1 MHLCIHTLGLCV
13 YSYRNAHHKQTFAS
27 TMNLKESKGI
37 SAALCSKAS
46 QLNQGRAPAS
56 PPLVPAGFG
65 DPTVAALT
73 PTLEQRPG
81 FSVGGLRSKG
91 GLASYAC
98 NAALLQLSLFPQRGL
113 QTHGKLHSPPSLPS
127 SLIPLL
133 AVEKPSFLESS
144 RRLLPGGIPAEEV
157 EPTRALA
164 LCLSLHPS
172 VGSSASWKHLG
183 YKYSP
188 THSLT
193 SFLQR
198 NPSARKSHPKK
209 SHPSTRA
216 VKGDQ
221 GRAGQAGRRA
231 RAQPRTR
238 AGEATTNHPNQP
250 PLPLRCHSCCHAAFV
265 SFGKLWLAE
274 AARRKLL
281 KLLWY
286 GENLINVS
294 KRRKSSEKLP
304 ANLLSFN
311 FLAITVSNIVL
322 SQ

>member
-46 QLNQGRAPAS
+46 QLSQGRGPAS

-65 DPTVAALT
+65 DPTVTALT

-164 LCLSLHPS
+164 LCPSLHPS
-172 VGSSASWKHLG
+172 VGSSPSWKRLG

-209 SHPSTRA
+209 GHPGTRA

-221 GRAGQAGRRA
+221 G
-231 RAQPRTR
+231 
-238 AGEATTNHPNQP
+238 
-250 PLPLRCHSCCHAAFV
+250 
-265 SFGKLWLAE
+265 
-274 AARRKLL
+274 
-281 KLLWY
+281 
-286 GENLINVS
+286 
-294 KRRKSSEKLP
+294 
-304 ANLLSFN
+304 
-311 FLAITVSNIVL
+311 
-322 SQ
+322 